1 MARWQV
7 PKSEFWSFHDHAREY
22 FSFVSRTPSVL
33 PSVLVKVIGAFVV
46 EFRTADSTKAQV
58 NHLIVQENLFHGHS
72 VSRMCDLKG
81 AQRNR
86 GGEDE
91 GDTVLDENLFRFNDG
106 YPLLLSESAKQQ
118 LTRALWNDTLFLSS
132 INVMD
137 YSLLVGFEL
146 RGAERREGEA
156 EWTLVVGLIDYCR
169 QFTWKEEAESRVKR
183 ATVIHP
189 RLYKRRL
196 LAASARPSRQPLAHN
211 NPPLTAKRAN
221 SCGSPSLLHDRFQRL
236 DACRDEFRV
245 ACSSGRNS

>member
-1 MARWQV
+1 MPSHTHQHTRRCWSWLAADMTCSR
-7 PKSEFWSFHDHAREY
+7 PTSEMRVAANQSCRPHLGGQ
-22 FSFVSRTPSVL
+22 SGGVSQWRLTSGRGLRSL
-33 PSVLVKVIGAFVV
+33 PNCAP
-46 EFRTADSTKAQV
+46 
-58 NHLIVQENLFHGHS
+58 
-72 VSRMCDLKG
+72 
-81 AQRNR
+81 R
-86 GGEDE
+86 GP
-91 GDTVLDENLFRFNDG
+91 T
-106 YPLLLSESAKQQ
+106 
-118 LTRALWNDTLFLSS
+118 LSS
-132 INVMD
+132 
-137 YSLLVGFEL
+137 
-146 RGAERREGEA
+146 GAERREGEG

-245 ACSSGRNS
+245 ACSFGRNS

>member
-1 MARWQV
+1 MRRHASADTRHARVSSAVRGAATARVRRRRCSIHRVAAYVGPLGLGQGRKVRFDLFEDVGWALSPQAGARPPPGPELPGCAHLNAWMARWQV

-91 GDTVLDENLFRFNDG
+91 G
-106 YPLLLSESAKQQ
+106 
-118 LTRALWNDTLFLSS
+118 
-132 INVMD
+132 
-137 YSLLVGFEL
+137 
-146 RGAERREGEA
+146 
-156 EWTLVVGLIDYCR
+156 
-169 QFTWKEEAESRVKR
+169 SR
-183 ATVIHP
+183 
-189 RLYKRRL
+189 
-196 LAASARPSRQPLAHN
+196 
-211 NPPLTAKRAN
+211 
-221 SCGSPSLLHDRFQRL
+221 
-236 DACRDEFRV
+236 
-245 ACSSGRNS
+245 

>member
-1 MARWQV
+1 M
-7 PKSEFWSFHDHAREY
+7 
-22 FSFVSRTPSVL
+22 
-33 PSVLVKVIGAFVV
+33 
-46 EFRTADSTKAQV
+46 

-146 RGAERREGEA
+146 RGAERREGEG

-236 DACRDEFRV
+236 RRGGRLGGVSERIFIP
-245 ACSSGRNS
+245 SGHVGIPSIAFELPTSLSLELLAANPIRPRNSTKNDGGAGGKALRRPDPQDS

>member
-1 MARWQV
+1 M
-7 PKSEFWSFHDHAREY
+7 
-22 FSFVSRTPSVL
+22 
-33 PSVLVKVIGAFVV
+33 
-46 EFRTADSTKAQV
+46 

-146 RGAERREGEA
+146 RGAERREGEG

-236 DACRDEFRV
+236 RRGGLYQV
-245 ACSSGRNS
+245 